1 MPHLKINTQVP
12 LEGNFVDQ
20 ADLRFA
26 GITTVITVSFFF
38 CVLWQDIKKKQK
50 TEQVSQKSTNI
61 LQQNNSAILKI
72 CHFFCHSSNILNPPK
87 SEDQTFG
94 LQLILDQH
102 FFPTVWHET
111 FWRRLD
117 KTHESY

>member
-38 CVLWQDIKKKQK
+38 CVLWRDIKKNKKNRTDQSEK
-50 TEQVSQKSTNI
+50 YKHT
-61 LQQNNSAILKI
+61 SAK
-72 CHFFCHSSNILNPPK
+72 
-87 SEDQTFG
+87 
-94 LQLILDQH
+94 
-102 FFPTVWHET
+102 
-111 FWRRLD
+111 
-117 KTHESY
+117 